1 MAFSGT
7 QMLAAFT
14 LGILLI
20 AFCAEAQVCMSPSK
34 WYKGNP
40 CKNVRC
46 TKACHKEH
54 FKGGFCSSKKSI
66 VDDELNEDN
75 GDNNFGKRPK
85 KKSKK
90 SCMCTFPCGQTPPPP
105 SEPDVP
111 EPPEVPVPGP
121 PPRAGHIY

>member
-14 LGILLI
+14 LGILLM
-20 AFCAEAQVCMSPSK
+20 AFCVEAQACMSRSK
-34 WYKGNP
+34 SYKGP
-40 CKNVRC
+40 CKKLRC

-54 FKGGFCSSKKSI
+54 FKGGFCTSKKSI
-66 VDDELNEDN
+66 VDDELNEDDGEN
-75 GDNNFGKRPK
+75 GFQKPPRK
-85 KKSKK
+85 KLCICTS
-90 SCMCTFPCGQTPPPP
+90 SCSQAPPPP
-105 SEPDVP
+105 SEPHVP